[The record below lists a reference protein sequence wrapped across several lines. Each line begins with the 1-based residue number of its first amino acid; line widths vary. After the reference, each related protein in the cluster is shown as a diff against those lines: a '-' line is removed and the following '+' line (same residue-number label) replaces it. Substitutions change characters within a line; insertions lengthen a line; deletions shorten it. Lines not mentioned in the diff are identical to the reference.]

1 MKFEENNDQYKILS
15 KDNNSN
21 KYEII
26 MSLQEKKNLI
36 NLIIE
41 PDESQECKYKGQFDI
56 KSLVE
61 IHAFFNNKNRVKNIK
76 DAYNE
81 IIKLLESNEE
91 KGIESTINIEQ
102 NLFLIIP

>member
-1 MKFEENNDQYKILS
+1 M
-15 KDNNSN
+15 
-21 KYEII
+21 
-26 MSLQEKKNLI
+26 
-36 NLIIE
+36 
-41 PDESQECKYKGQFDI
+41 
-56 KSLVE
+56 VE

-102 NLFLIIP
+102 NLFLIIPYQPNFNDYIKFELKKEGLNAKDKLDIFLKIIKDLKSQINKYKNGKKYKGKKI